1 MTVGEKIRRLRE
13 SLGLTQAE
21 FAKAIGDF
29 SKQTISRWEKP
40 NSSVPYSAQKKILQ
54 AFNLST
60 FQLLDDDLID
70 TIEPNCNDERIQ
82 RIMDDYKKLPTESK
96 IKVLKFIIGD
106 NE

>member
-60 FQLLDDDLID
+60 FQLLDDDLIIPSNL
-70 TIEPNCNDERIQ
+70 TVTMNEFKELWMITRNYQPNR
-82 RIMDDYKKLPTESK
+82 K
-96 IKVLKFIIGD
+96 
-106 NE
+106 